1 MLNTY
6 LFSLCAFAPWWLNS
20 YDSGKRSMS
29 ESDITQIKIDG
40 QSVGIIGLTNVM
52 EEMAEVYA
60 EKSDDEI
67 KTELLNRLTQ
77 RNYIPDHAKKKY
89 GQALVRE
96 FRKFLGQPYEEGS
109 LGGLEII
116 VLGPGCA
123 QCDRLEKEVMEILSE
138 MNLAAEMKHERD
150 IKEIGRYGVMG
161 MPALLINGEVMSVG
175 KVPPKEKMKEW
186 LKKAQERR

>member
-1 MLNTY
+1 
-6 LFSLCAFAPWWLNS
+6 
-20 YDSGKRSMS
+20 MS
-29 ESDITQIKIDG
+29 ESDIAQIKIDG
-40 QSVGIIGLTNVM
+40 QSVGIIGLKNVI

-60 EKSDDEI
+60 EKNDDEI

-77 RNYIPDHAKKKY
+77 RNYIPDHAKKRY

-96 FRKFLGQPYEEGS
+96 FRKFLGQPYEEDS
-109 LGGLEII
+109 SESLEII

-123 QCDRLEKEVMEILSE
+123 QCDRIEKEVMEILSE
-138 MNLAAEMKHERD
+138 MNLAADMKHERD

-175 KVPPKEKMKEW
+175 KVPPKEKMKAW

>member
-1 MLNTY
+1 
-6 LFSLCAFAPWWLNS
+6 
-20 YDSGKRSMS
+20 MS
-29 ESDITQIKIDG
+29 ESDIAQIKIDG
-40 QSVGIIGLTNVM
+40 QSVGIIGLKNVI

-60 EKSDDEI
+60 EKNDDEI

-77 RNYIPDHAKKKY
+77 RNYIPDHAKKRY

-96 FRKFLGQPYEEGS
+96 FRKFLGQPYEEDS
-109 LGGLEII
+109 SERLEII

-123 QCDRLEKEVMEILSE
+123 QCDRIEKEVMEILSE
-138 MNLAAEMKHERD
+138 MNLAADMKHERD

>member
-1 MLNTY
+1 M
-6 LFSLCAFAPWWLNS
+6 
-20 YDSGKRSMS
+20 
-29 ESDITQIKIDG
+29 TQIKIDG

-77 RNYIPDHAKKKY
+77 RNYIPDHAKKRY

-96 FRKFLGQPYEEGS
+96 FRKFLGQPYEEDF

-138 MNLAAEMKHERD
+138 MNLAAEMKHEMD